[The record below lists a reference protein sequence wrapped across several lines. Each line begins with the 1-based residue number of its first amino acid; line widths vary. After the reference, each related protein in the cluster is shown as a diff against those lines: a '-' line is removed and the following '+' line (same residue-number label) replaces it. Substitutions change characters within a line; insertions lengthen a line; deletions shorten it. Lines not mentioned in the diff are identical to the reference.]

1 MRRNLLLLIMP
12 IALGL
17 WHRAKA
23 QSSGSIE
30 QYFYVLSDR
39 SVVVAPI
46 ASYQFNNGLYFEGRY
61 NYEEMKSCSAYIGKT
76 FTNEASF
83 KYSISP
89 IVGGVWGA
97 YRGGSIGANI
107 DLEYGNFYLS
117 SQPQYTFG
125 FKTRENNF
133 IYSWS
138 ELGYQV
144 KDWLAIGASVQH
156 TQLYQTQSSFEK
168 GLLLSLS
175 YKNWSLP
182 LYIFN
187 PESKDNKYFLVGV
200 NFEWEGKKKK
210 KIQEKPTIPFSSD
223 TSVNVLAALKK
234 KNITADE
241 NLPKQANVVPASGSE
256 KGQPLSNGFK
266 IASED
271 DDGLLALVLGP
282 FEKKV
287 DAQVVYAKLVEIY
300 GPQAIL
306 YQDSKTFKIRVMGF
320 MGRKDLESYASKPSL
335 KGSHIAYAVMPY
347 QIKEV
352 EVYNIK

>member
-1 MRRNLLLLIMP
+1 MP

-117 SQPQYTFG
+117 SQPQYTLG

-138 ELGYQV
+138 EVGYQV

-156 TQLYQTQSSFEK
+156 TQLYQTKSSFEK

-187 PESKDNKYFLVGV
+187 PESKDNKYFLIGV

-210 KIQEKPTIPFSSD
+210 KIQEKPAIPFSSD

-234 KNITADE
+234 KDIDITADK
-241 NLPKQANVVPASGSE
+241 NSPKQANVVPASGSE
-256 KGQPLSNGFK
+256 KGPLGNGFK

-271 DDGLLALVLGP
+271 DDALLALVLGP

-287 DAQVVYAKLVEIY
+287 DAQVVHAKLVEIY

-335 KGSHIAYAVMPY
+335 KGSHIVYAVMPY